1 MATYVESALTKD
13 EKIVYVGR
21 LSWWTQSWY
30 LFLGV
35 LLLPAFG
42 LGLVLL
48 LAAWIR
54 RRTTE
59 LAITD
64 KRVIAKFGLVRR
76 DTIELNLHK
85 IESVQV
91 NQTVM
96 ARILNYGSLVI
107 SGAGNP
113 MEAIDGIAD
122 PMSFRR
128 AFLEAQEHALKQQAA
143 PAPAPAPAPAA

>member
-1 MATYVESALTKD
+1 MASYVESALTKD
-13 EKIVYVGR
+13 EKIVYEGQ
-21 LSWWTQSWY
+21 LSWWTQGWY
-30 LFLGV
+30 VFLGI
-35 LLLPAFG
+35 LLLPVFG

-48 LAAWIR
+48 FAAWVR

-59 LAITD
+59 LAITA

-91 NQTVM
+91 HQTVT
-96 ARILNYGSLVI
+96 ARLLNYGSVLI

-122 PMSFRR
+122 PMGFRR
-128 AFLEAQEHALKQQAA
+128 AFLEAQEAALKSHAT
-143 PAPAPAPAPAA
+143 PAQ

>member
-1 MATYVESALTKD
+1 MATYVESALTQG

-21 LSWWTQSWY
+21 LSWWTQFWY
-30 LFLGV
+30 LFLGIV
-35 LLLPAFG
+35 LLPAFG

-48 LAAWIR
+48 IVAWVR

-91 NQTVM
+91 HQSVM
-96 ARILNYGSLVI
+96 ARILNIGSIII

-122 PMSFRR
+122 PMAFRR
-128 AFLEAQEHALKQQAA
+128 AFLEAQEVALGKHTPPVQ
-143 PAPAPAPAPAA
+143 PGP

>member
-1 MATYVESALTKD
+1 MATYVESALTQG
-13 EKIVYVGR
+13 ERIVYVGR
-21 LSWWTQSWY
+21 LSWWTQFWY
-30 LFLGV
+30 LLLGV
-35 LLLPAFG
+35 VLLPAFG

-48 LAAWIR
+48 IAAWVR

-91 NQTVM
+91 HQTVM
-96 ARILNYGSLVI
+96 ARLLNYGAIVI

-122 PMSFRR
+122 PMGFRR
-128 AFLEAQEHALKQQAA
+128 AFLEAQEASLKAQ
-143 PAPAPAPAPAA
+143 PTT

>member
-1 MATYVESALTKD
+1 MATYVESALTQG
-13 EKIVYVGR
+13 EKVLYLGR
-21 LSWWTQSWY
+21 LSWWTQFWY
-30 LFLGV
+30 LLLGV
-35 LLLPAFG
+35 VLLPAFG

-48 LAAWIR
+48 LIAWIR

-91 NQTVM
+91 HQTVM
-96 ARILNYGSLVI
+96 ARLLNYGSVVI

-128 AFLEAQEHALKQQAA
+128 AFLEAQELALNARGA
-143 PAPAPAPAPAA
+143 TGS